1 MIARILLDTNVMV
14 YAYDR
19 SEPAKQAQAL
29 QVLNDLAVSRAALI
43 SVQVLV
49 EFYNAVTRRI
59 AAPLTSEQAYERI
72 KNLAMAWPVLEIT
85 PLIAIEAARGASQH
99 QMRIWDAQ
107 IWATARLNQI
117 PVVLSEDFS
126 DGAVIEGIRIVNPFT
141 VSFQAR
147 DWVR

>member
-1 MIARILLDTNVMV
+1 VRYYTSIEAGTPTPLARD
-14 YAYDR
+14 AGRPGGSDGG
-19 SEPAKQAQAL
+19 
-29 QVLNDLAVSRAALI
+29 
-43 SVQVLV
+43 
-49 EFYNAVTRRI
+49 FYNAVTRRI
-59 AAPLTSEQAYERI
+59 AAPLTSEQANERI